1 MAKYIFKRIL
11 TAIPLIIVITILC
24 FSLIHLAPYD
34 AIDAMTTPKMSPE
47 MVQMIREKY
56 GYDQPVYVQYIRW
69 LEGILN
75 GNFGYS
81 IVTKT
86 NIFDDSKHN
95 QTGSSFLS
103 DCLCDLNRAGPG
115 GRFSQKQMAGQTDR
129 RDLFPVDR
137 DADFLGSD
145 ALYLSVRL

>member
-1 MAKYIFKRIL
+1 MERESYLIQSKETLSPKGYNQTLETFSPMRDSDISDKVAKTKGEKGMAKYIFKRIL

-86 NIFDDSKHN
+86 SLI
-95 QTGSSFLS
+95 
-103 DCLCDLNRAGPG
+103 
-115 GRFSQKQMAGQTDR
+115 
-129 RDLFPVDR
+129 
-137 DADFLGSD
+137 
-145 ALYLSVRL
+145 

>member
-1 MAKYIFKRIL
+1 MAKYIVKRIL

-24 FSLIHLAPYD
+24 FSLMHLAPYD

-86 NIFDDSKHN
+86 NIFDELAIRIPNTIKLVLPSYL
-95 QTGSSFLS
+95 TAYVIAIVL
-103 DCLCDLNRAGPG
+103 
-115 GRFSQKQMAGQTDR
+115 GRFS
-129 RDLFPVDR
+129 
-137 DADFLGSD
+137 
-145 ALYLSVRL
+145 

>member
-81 IVTKT
+81 IGQKR
-86 NIFDDSKHN
+86 IFSMSWR
-95 QTGSSFLS
+95 QESRTRSSW
-103 DCLCDLNRAGPG
+103 CC
-115 GRFSQKQMAGQTDR
+115 
-129 RDLFPVDR
+129 
-137 DADFLGSD
+137 
-145 ALYLSVRL
+145 RLI

>member
-1 MAKYIFKRIL
+1 M
-11 TAIPLIIVITILC
+11 
-24 FSLIHLAPYD
+24 
-34 AIDAMTTPKMSPE
+34 
-47 MVQMIREKY
+47 
-56 GYDQPVYVQYIRW
+56 QYIRW

-86 NIFDDSKHN
+86 NIFDELATRIPNTIKLVLPSYL
-95 QTGSSFLS
+95 TAYVISIVLGLVAGSHKNKWL
-103 DCLCDLNRAGPG
+103 DKLI
-115 GRFSQKQMAGQTDR
+115 
-129 RDLFPVDR
+129 DLFPVDR

>member
-56 GYDQPVYVQYIRW
+56 GYDQPVYP
-69 LEGILN
+69 L
-75 GNFGYS
+75 
-81 IVTKT
+81 
-86 NIFDDSKHN
+86 
-95 QTGSSFLS
+95 
-103 DCLCDLNRAGPG
+103 AGRNPEWKL
-115 GRFSQKQMAGQTDR
+115 RLFY
-129 RDLFPVDR
+129 RDKNEYFR
-137 DADFLGSD
+137 
-145 ALYLSVRL
+145 